1 MEYDSGHCIPS
12 RPPST
17 GYPNTH
23 YDPGGV
29 VPPHPSVPW
38 YRITTPAGPREVL
51 PVPKIED
58 TLLSDR
64 RDETTNEPFPSAGR
78 SLTIIPLH
86 RRLQFGRR
94 CRKFAAP
101 IFSPC
106 STGSAPPSWTWPA
119 SVRPSFSKCFSPLS
133 IKVCAHRHVFCN
145 PPLAGPSCWKVDPSA
160 LGIARA
166 DVSLPSGLSRPP
178 MARTSINLTAAVPGS
193 NLIPRHVII
202 MDARGKGAPLLS
214 CQPRPGGRPRCPR
227 CRCPCFHRHP
237 LPCADCLAAAVVGIL
252 DALPPAR
259 LAALS
264 RLPSPW
270 VL

>member
-145 PPLAGPSCWKVDPSA
+145 PPPLPGHHAGKLIQARSASLELMFRCRLALVGRQWP
-160 LGIARA
+160 
-166 DVSLPSGLSRPP
+166 
-178 MARTSINLTAAVPGS
+178 
-193 NLIPRHVII
+193 
-202 MDARGKGAPLLS
+202 
-214 CQPRPGGRPRCPR
+214 GRP
-227 CRCPCFHRHP
+227 
-237 LPCADCLAAAVVGIL
+237 
-252 DALPPAR
+252 
-259 LAALS
+259 S
-264 RLPSPW
+264 T
-270 VL
+270 